1 MRIIFY
7 ILVVGIKID
16 SFLSKWFLVREFFFM
31 NLFLGVRE
39 IFEVFIV
46 ENWLIKLIMVYLYLR
61 L

>member
-16 SFLSKWFLVREFFFM
+16 SFLSKWFLVREFFFT